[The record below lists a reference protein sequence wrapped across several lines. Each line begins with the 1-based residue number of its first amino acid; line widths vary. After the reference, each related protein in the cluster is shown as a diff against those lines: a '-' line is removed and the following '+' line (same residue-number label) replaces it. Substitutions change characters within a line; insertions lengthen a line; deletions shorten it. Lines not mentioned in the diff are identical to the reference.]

1 MFSPKLYLD
10 GFDWIAN
17 LLNYQCRL
25 TPGRG
30 NHFMLVLESET
41 PFPEDAVRALL
52 KRLDPLLPMLNGSI
66 RRHLLH
72 LAPYWQP
79 GKPLP
84 LVFTTEE
91 LLFPS
96 DFPLAVERFANRP
109 LPRGQALAVHALSQP
124 KGRSAL
130 IFKFSHLLFD
140 GRGAELLLEQLRHGK
155 NPQTEEHPGLASPML
170 NEWEKQFSCGRQI
183 QQRLLEIQ
191 KTGPTAVRHACDT
204 ASSAYRVISL
214 TEEETDSLRQRSDR
228 DAGPFMLTPYLLALT
243 AKGYDRL
250 IPHEQEEE
258 HFLIPISIARDGD
271 CGSPRSAGVNNV
283 RIGWH
288 HLEEQTFIAESRIWR
303 EVFPSVSG
311 DVPAVIHQRHQKVMS
326 SGKDKRAF
334 HDHLRHARAGTHPC
348 FSCIEGLH
356 DIVVIRCIPVIRV
369 CRIDRDASGCLECM
383 FFNLMGSE
391 VIAGI
396 YLPDVDPFP
405 DRASPVQTVEIFQR
419 AGSNQKIFSRSERRI
434 DVFIAEGIVVFDSF
448 FVQPF

>member
-52 KRLDPLLPMLNGSI
+52 KHLDPLLPMLNGSI

-183 QQRLLEIQ
+183 QQRLQEIQ

-258 HFLIPISIARDGD
+258 HFLIPMSIDMRGQDSIPRDAVFFNQWSLLPISLR
-271 CGSPRSAGVNNV
+271 RSLLADP
-283 RIGWH
+283 
-288 HLEEQTFIAESRIWR
+288 AESIPEIRKQIFIRTGERTALAYRAASRLMRIAPPPLLLKIVR
-303 EVFPSVSG
+303 KMGNSTTGTFMFSFVSG
-311 DVPAVIHQRHQKVMS
+311 TSLEQNRFAGRILTNLYHLPAMPPMTGLGVFFNTFNNRLNAVISYR
-326 SGKDKRAF
+326 SGIFPESD
-334 HDHLRHARAGTHPC
+334 
-348 FSCIEGLH
+348 IEH
-356 DIVVIRCIPVIRV
+356 F
-369 CRIDRDASGCLECM
+369 AAELE
-383 FFNLMGSE
+383 NALKGKS
-391 VIAGI
+391 
-396 YLPDVDPFP
+396 
-405 DRASPVQTVEIFQR
+405 
-419 AGSNQKIFSRSERRI
+419 
-434 DVFIAEGIVVFDSF
+434 
-448 FVQPF
+448 